1 MKIVGHP
8 KSTRDWE
15 GASMALSRKS
25 SNASVEIAESPRRY
39 KKIYRNFDLLLPKF
53 HFILPNFYFPVPW
66 RIFFSSLA
74 TSKFLRGDRLED
86 KMSRA
91 LFMALC

>member
-1 MKIVGHP
+1 MISSVGSLHSAP
-8 KSTRDWE
+8 R
-15 GASMALSRKS
+15 SR
-25 SNASVEIAESPRRY
+25 
-39 KKIYRNFDLLLPKF
+39 KIYRNFEIFLPKF